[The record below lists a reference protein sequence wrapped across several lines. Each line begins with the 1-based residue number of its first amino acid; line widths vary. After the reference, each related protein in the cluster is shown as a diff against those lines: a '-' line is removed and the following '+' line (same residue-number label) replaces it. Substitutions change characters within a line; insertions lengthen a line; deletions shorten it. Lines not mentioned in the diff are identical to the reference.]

1 MTIHAAGKSVGAF
14 FAVRGWNSGTAP
26 TRRSIATV
34 LLAGLFA
41 ASARPLPAQAAQ
53 AGKSPYGPS
62 GPGLI
67 TIRLERRTG
76 DQPVKVP
83 QNNVFK
89 TGDILRFQL
98 TSSMAGY
105 LYVVDKGSTG
115 TASTLFPGANSLHG
129 DNRIE
134 PKHAY
139 LVPEDGN
146 GWFEV
151 TGPPG
156 FDVLY
161 FLVSATPMN
170 LAAAAAPEAIG
181 PGGERPGPVIA
192 PAPALPASL
201 LPRCNDEIFKSRGEC
216 LDDSA
221 GPAPLAPGAPLPR
234 ELTGLTGT
242 ASRDIILSED
252 DTGTVVHPAASA
264 KLPLV
269 YTFRLAHR

>member
-1 MTIHAAGKSVGAF
+1 MTGVVRGFYGMGGSRWRLVFVGILLAVIAPGMIGQGAPSANAPFGPSAAGM
-14 FAVRGWNSGTAP
+14 
-26 TRRSIATV
+26 
-34 LLAGLFA
+34 
-41 ASARPLPAQAAQ
+41 
-53 AGKSPYGPS
+53 
-62 GPGLI
+62 I
-67 TIRLERRTG
+67 TIRLEKRVGTRV
-76 DQPVKVP
+76 DKVA
-83 QNNVFK
+83 QNTVFK
-89 TGDILRFQL
+89 SGEILRFRL

-115 TASTLFPGANSLHG
+115 TTSTLFPGASSLRG

-134 PKHAY
+134 PGRGY
-139 LVPEDGN
+139 LVPADGN

-151 TGPPG
+151 TGPAG

-161 FLVSATPMN
+161 FLVSALPMN
-170 LAAAAAPEAIG
+170 LAAEAEPEGAAPGAQHG
-181 PGGERPGPVIA
+181 VPVPGP
-192 PAPALPASL
+192 ALSPDL

-221 GPAPLAPGAPLPR
+221 GPAALPPDAPLPR
-234 ELTGLTGT
+234 EIGALAGS

-252 DTGTVVHPAASA
+252 DSGTEVRPGVSA

>member
-1 MTIHAAGKSVGAF
+1 MLPVIL
-14 FAVRGWNSGTAP
+14 
-26 TRRSIATV
+26 V
-34 LLAGLFA
+34 LLLLLST
-41 ASARPLPAQAAQ
+41 SAQPLAAQ
-53 AGKSPYGPS
+53 GTRATASPYGPS
-62 GPGLI
+62 SPGLI
-67 TIRLERRTG
+67 TIRLERRNG
-76 DQPVKVP
+76 ERADKAP
-83 QNNVFK
+83 QNTVFK
-89 TGDILRFQL
+89 AGDILRFRL

-105 LYVVDKGSTG
+105 LYIVDKGSTG
-115 TASTLFPGANSLHG
+115 TTSTLFPGSSGLHG

-134 PKHAY
+134 PSQSY
-139 LVPEDGN
+139 LVPADGD

-170 LAAAAAPEAIG
+170 LAAAAAPETTPNAAPKG
-181 PGGERPGPVIA
+181 TPAPGPE
-192 PAPALPASL
+192 LPSSL

-221 GPAPLAPGAPLPR
+221 GAAPLPPDAALPR
-234 ELTGLTGT
+234 EISGLTG
-242 ASRDIILSED
+242 AVSRDIILSED
-252 DTGTVVHPAASA
+252 ETGTTVHPAASA